1 IETRHFGVT
10 LRNIGSDTSRSF
22 FRPRRIQMRT
32 DPSTNAHAAPDATG
46 DLPTD
51 VFRKHG
57 HDLIEWIASYLD
69 DPSKYPVLSQNRPGD
84 TIAMLPKSPPAT
96 GEQMADILADFER
109 VIVPGITHWNN
120 PSFFAYF
127 AISAS
132 IPGILGEMLAA
143 AMDTNAMLWKSSP
156 SATELE
162 VVVLDWLRQALG
174 LREPWFG
181 IINDTASISTMLALV
196 AAREKVGLDIREKGL
211 SGRDDV
217 PILRVYCSDQAHS
230 SVDKGAIAI
239 GFGHENV
246 VHIPTDDEFRMR
258 PDALAEAIAE
268 DRRRGFRPVAVV
280 ATIGTTSTTSID
292 PVPAIADICEREG
305 IWLHV
310 DGAYGGSVGIVP
322 ELRHY
327 LDGAERADSMVVNP
341 HKWLFTPVDCSVLW
355 VKDRALLK
363 RAFSLVPEY
372 LVTAESDEVVNLMD
386 YGVQLGRR
394 FRALKLWMVIRSFG
408 TDGLASRIREH
419 VRLAQEFARWVEAEP
434 GWEIMA
440 PHPFSLVCFRYAP
453 EGLNESQ
460 INALNQTI
468 LDRVNATGEAF
479 LSHTKL
485 AGRFVI
491 RLAIGNIRTEQE
503 HVQKTWQLLQEE
515 AARSM

>member
-1 IETRHFGVT
+1 MSTD
-10 LRNIGSDTSRSF
+10 SDE
-22 FRPRRIQMRT
+22 
-32 DPSTNAHAAPDATG
+32 TG
-46 DLPTD
+46 DLSTE

-57 HDLIEWIASYLD
+57 HELIEWIAEYLD
-69 DPSKYPVLSQNRPGD
+69 DPSKYPVLSQSRPGD
-84 TIAMLPKSPPAT
+84 TLAALPKSAPAK
-96 GEQMADILADFER
+96 GEDMTRILADFER
-109 VIVPGITHWNN
+109 VIMPGITHWNN

-143 AMDTNAMLWKSSP
+143 ALDTNAMLWKSSP

-162 VVVLDWLRQALG
+162 MVVLDWLRQALG
-174 LREPWFG
+174 IETPWFG
-181 IINDTASISTMLALV
+181 VINDTASISTMLALV
-196 AAREKVGLDIREKGL
+196 AAREQANLGVREKGL
-211 SGRDDV
+211 AGRDDV
-217 PILRVYCSDQAHS
+217 PILRVYCSEQSHS
-230 SVDKGAIAI
+230 SVDKGAITV

-258 PDALAEAIAE
+258 PEALASAIAE
-268 DRRRGFRPVAVV
+268 DRKRGFLPVAVV

-310 DGAYGGSVGIVP
+310 DGAYGGSAGIVP

-327 LDGAERADSMVVNP
+327 LDGADRADSMVVNP

-372 LVTAESDEVVNLMD
+372 LVTAESGDVIDLMD

-408 TDGLASRIREH
+408 TDGLAARIREH
-419 VRLAQEFARWVEAEP
+419 VRIAQDFASWIEAEP
-434 GWEIMA
+434 DWEIMA
-440 PHPFSLVCFRYAP
+440 PHPFSLICFRYAP
-453 EGLNESQ
+453 RGRGEAELT
-460 INALNQTI
+460 ALNQKIMDT
-468 LDRVNATGEAF
+468 VNASGEAF

-485 AGRFVI
+485 RGRFVL
-491 RLAIGNIRTEQE
+491 RLAVGNIRTEE
-503 HVQKTWQLLQEE
+503 KHVARVWELLRE
-515 AARSM
+515 ASGR